1 MYNNKYIILFLSFFI
16 VSCNKSPSNSNST
29 STTYIPSH
37 MLTYENSDCSG
48 TATEINGMCGP
59 NEEGE
64 VGFEAFGCLFI
75 EAESECVAMD
85 ICIYMNYSVLMSG
98 YSMTLNNDGTVIS
111 TIPGGC
117 NGGGFAANESQSQCE
132 DENGVWEEATSV
144 SGTWTETSNT
154 VTITLTSDNSEID
167 DDEMLS
173 FVRSGNNLIA
183 MDVDWLFDDGE
194 SDSCTGFVYIPQ

>member
-1 MYNNKYIILFLSFFI
+1 MLKNKYIILFLIFFL
-16 VSCNKSPSNSNST
+16 VSCSKSPSDSNST

-48 TATEINGMCGP
+48 TATEINGMCAP
-59 NEEGE
+59 NEEE
-64 VGFEAFGCLFI
+64 DVGLEAFGCLFI
-75 EAESECVAMD
+75 SAESECDTMD
-85 ICIYMNYSVLMSG
+85 ICIYMNFSVLMSG

-111 TIPGGC
+111 KIPAAC
-117 NGGGFAANESQSQCE
+117 DGGGFAANESQSQCE

-144 SGTWTETSNT
+144 SGTWIETSNT

-183 MDVDWLFDDGE
+183 MGVDWLFDDGE

>member
-1 MYNNKYIILFLSFFI
+1 
-16 VSCNKSPSNSNST
+16 
-29 STTYIPSH
+29 

-64 VGFEAFGCLFI
+64 VGFEAFGCLLI

-85 ICIYMNYSVLMSG
+85 ICIYMNFSVLMSG

-173 FVRSGNNLIA
+173 FVRSGNNLIT
-183 MDVDWLFDDGE
+183 MGVDWLFDDGE